1 MTLKMVSLGETESV
15 LIVGADGAI
24 GKSLVMAYEAAVQ
37 SVWQT
42 TRHRNRVSERR
53 LFLDLSE
60 DVSDW
65 PLPPEAISTAIL
77 CAAVTSME
85 RCRVEPETSR
95 RVNVVGTVALAERLV
110 DAGAFVIFLSTNA
123 VFDGETPFAKPTDLT
138 NPQTEYGRQKVEVEE
153 RLLKFG
159 DRVAVVRFSKVIP
172 PDMPLFTNWATNL
185 RAGKV
190 IHPFSDM
197 VMAPISL
204 AFAVEALRQVAQRQ
218 LPGITQASAAEDIT
232 YANATQYISQK
243 LCADDKLVEPISYRE
258 VGITFSPTHTTL
270 DSTKMAEF
278 GLNPPPPTNAL
289 DQFHLRIL

>member
-1 MTLKMVSLGETESV
+1 MVSLGETKPV

-24 GKSLVMAYEAAVQ
+24 GKSLVVAYEAAVQ

-65 PLPPEAISTAIL
+65 PLPTEATRTAIL
-77 CAAVTSME
+77 CAAVTSLE
-85 RCRVEPETSR
+85 RCRVEPGTSR

-110 DAGAFVIFLSTNA
+110 DAGAFVIFLSTSA
-123 VFDGETPFAKPTDLT
+123 VFDGKTPFAKPADLT
-138 NPQTEYGRQKVEVEE
+138 NPQTEYGRQKAEVEG

-159 DRVAVVRFSKVIP
+159 DRVAVVRFGKVIA
-172 PDMPLFTNWATNL
+172 PDMPLFTSWAANL

-197 VMAPISL
+197 VMAPISV
-204 AFAVEALRQVAQRQ
+204 AFAVQVLRQVTQRQ
-218 LPGITQASAAEDIT
+218 LPGITQVSAAEDIT
-232 YANATQYISQK
+232 FANAARYISQK
-243 LCADDKLVEPISYRE
+243 LCAGDKLVEPISYRE
-258 VGITFSPTHTTL
+258 VGVIVSPTHTTL
-270 DSTKMAEF
+270 DSIRLAEF

-289 DQFHLRIL
+289 DQFHLRP

>member
-1 MTLKMVSLGETESV
+1 V

-24 GKSLVMAYEAAVQ
+24 GRSLVVAYEAAMQ

-95 RVNVVGTVALAERLV
+95 LVNVVSTVALAERLV

-123 VFDGETPFAKPTDLT
+123 VFDGETPFAKPTDPT
-138 NPQTEYGRQKVEVEE
+138 NPQTEYGRQKAEAEE
-153 RLLKFG
+153 QLLKFG
-159 DRVAVVRFSKVIP
+159 DRIAVVRFGKVIA
-172 PDMPLFTNWATNL
+172 PDTPLFARWATDL

-218 LPGITQASAAEDIT
+218 LPGITQVSAAEDIT
-232 YANATQYISQK
+232 FANAAQYISKK
-243 LCADDKLVEPISYRE
+243 LCADDKLVEPISYRQ
-258 VGITFSPTHTTL
+258 VKIAFSPTHTTL
-270 DSTKMAEF
+270 DSIRLAEF
-278 GLNPPPPTNAL
+278 GHNPPGPTNAL
-289 DQFHLRIL
+289 DQFAAANN